1 MDMALTSPNS
11 FLKRTAPGCN
21 SKRKGRE
28 SAYRVGM
35 PITIMF
41 AKESDIFDYDQSSP
55 FKSLADSYFLLKVE
69 ESR

>member
-1 MDMALTSPNS
+1 
-11 FLKRTAPGCN
+11 
-21 SKRKGRE
+21 
-28 SAYRVGM
+28 M